1 MTEVSRSRDAERV
14 WQAMTLTKVGR
25 LGDLM
30 QGGGATHSDGGGNKE
45 TR

>member
-30 QGGGATHSDGGGNKE
+30 QGNGTDNSDGMGTKQPK
-45 TR
+45 